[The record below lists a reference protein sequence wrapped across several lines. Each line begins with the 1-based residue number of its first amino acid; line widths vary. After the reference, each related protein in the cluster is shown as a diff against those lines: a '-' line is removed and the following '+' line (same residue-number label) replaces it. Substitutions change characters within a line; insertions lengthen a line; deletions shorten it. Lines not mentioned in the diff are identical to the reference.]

1 MERVRDRVPGRL
13 AVIDRFSRAR
23 RRGLFATRRATLAVA
38 ALALV
43 VACSPGEGP
52 PQAGPVTL
60 TARALEPPPPSPAPS
75 LSPPRSP
82 RATQTSP
89 RDPTDTDRARFV
101 TAYRPGGT
109 SHHRSVASDIDSDGQ
124 KEIVFTFVVDSER
137 RSQAEVADWTGT
149 RYAIT
154 AAEPGGPADA
164 ISDFRV
170 ADVNGDD
177 KPEIAVFQ
185 TVGTS
190 GSSVSLWTGASGGR
204 LVPLIAVGDCFNDS
218 NIYGD
223 TGAEV
228 GDRDGDG
235 RAEIRAVCSDPD
247 LPAPLWPTVVYVW
260 RDDLY
265 HCDHRESPDGAT
277 SPCT

>member
-1 MERVRDRVPGRL
+1 MRSPL
-13 AVIDRFSRAR
+13 
-23 RRGLFATRRATLAVA
+23 ATRRSLLTIAAVA
-38 ALALV
+38 V
-43 VACSPGEGP
+43 VGVSCSPAEGP

-60 TARALEPPPPSPAPS
+60 TARALEEPPSS
-75 LSPPRSP
+75 LAASPSPPRTPKATHSP
-82 RATQTSP
+82 P

-101 TAYRPGGT
+101 ATYRPGGT
-109 SHHRSVASDIDSDGQ
+109 SHHRSVASDIDGDGH

-137 RSQAEVADWTGT
+137 RSQVEVADWTGT

-154 AAEPGGPADA
+154 AAEPGGPADD
-164 ISDFRV
+164 IRDFQV
-170 ADVNGDD
+170 ADLNGDA
-177 KPEIAVFQ
+177 KPEIGVFQ

-204 LVPLIAVGDCFNDS
+204 LVPLIAVGDCFNGS
-218 NIYGD
+218 NTYGD

-247 LPAPLWPTVVYVW
+247 LPAPLWPTIVYVW
-260 RDDLY
+260 RDDRY
-265 HCDHRESPDGAT
+265 HCDRRESPDGTTA
-277 SPCT
+277 PCS